1 MNKSI
6 LRFAF
11 MLLVSFLFIVGT
23 KAQTAGAAI
32 SKANLPTP
40 VTVFEDPFDVHSP
53 KHNGL
58 SLSIALHLHLLPSL
72 FVPSFTRQRMCLNTP
87 NELSFHQFFLV
98 FHLAASVT

>member
-40 VTVFEDPFDVHSP
+40 VTVFEDPYQGIPVRIPAMTINTGMPH
-53 KHNGL
+53 HAAG
-58 SLSIALHLHLLPSL
+58 
-72 FVPSFTRQRMCLNTP
+72 VPAS
-87 NELSFHQFFLV
+87 
-98 FHLAASVT
+98 LAAASRAPPL